1 MSHSE
6 KQSSQEI
13 PSLSPVLDPH
23 GIPMSIHD
31 LPASNTKRWVVRRK
45 AKVVAAVRGGLITL
59 DDACK
64 LYNLSLDEFLS
75 WQRLM
80 DKHGI
85 NGLRATRAR
94 G

>member
-1 MSHSE
+1 MSFPEKHSQ
-6 KQSSQEI
+6 QSHTI
-13 PSLSPVLDPH
+13 PATVLDPH

-31 LPASNTKRWVVRRK
+31 LPASNTKRWVIRRK

-59 DDACK
+59 EDACK
-64 LYNLSLDEFLS
+64 RYNLSLDEFLS
-75 WQRLM
+75 WQRLL

-85 NGLRATRAR
+85 NGLKATRAR

>member
-1 MSHSE
+1 
-6 KQSSQEI
+6 
-13 PSLSPVLDPH
+13 
-23 GIPMSIHD
+23 MSIHD

-64 LYNLSLDEFLS
+64 RYNLSLDEFLS